1 MKKIVILFMLV
12 YITIFSLG
20 TIDKEL
26 DLKDTT
32 LGDLFAYIS
41 SNSNYIVLGDT
52 FATNQKIDCYFK
64 EGTSYKE
71 ILNMVERTYNLSKI
85 ERGNTIIFKEK
96 KKGTGEILVGKIVD
110 IDTKKG
116 VSGVKIEVK
125 RDDVLETSSGN
136 FGEFIIDN
144 MNTGAY
150 FLSINSENYGFE
162 GDFIEIEK
170 GVNTYNIFVT
180 KKSREKKENIIVENK
195 QKNKKDDIIEH
206 IYLENSNYL
215 EIEKVLKETFDKNL
229 RISISPGSNAVVI
242 SGKGEDVYKAE
253 ALIRKL
259 DKKQKQVRVMAE
271 ILDVKENL
279 FEELGV
285 TWAYDSRK
293 QMLDENKGVSI
304 GTLVDSSLGDLGGI
318 LGSSFTFVGKY
329 NNSSDVL
336 KATLNLLETNQDLK
350 TKALPSLIL
359 LNGEEGSFKMVEE
372 VIVGEDKQENNGN
385 DTINYEPIFK
395 EAGIILKVTPLIKKD
410 NSIYLTISLEASDF
424 KLKKSLSNQDENSGT
439 FNSEGGSK
447 VSRSL
452 KTRVRL
458 KDNEVIL
465 IGGLKRKTEQK
476 IKNKVPI
483 LGDIPLVGVFFRSTS
498 SRLENTDLYIKLKA
512 EIIEEI

>member
-1 MKKIVILFMLV
+1 MKKIIFLFMLI
-12 YITIFSLG
+12 YITIFSFG

-26 DLKDTT
+26 DLKDTN

-41 SNSNYIVLGDT
+41 SNSNYVVLGDT
-52 FATNQKIDCYFK
+52 FATNQKVDCFFK
-64 EGTSYKE
+64 KGTSYKE
-71 ILNMVERTYNLSKI
+71 ILNTIEKTYSLSKI
-85 ERGNTIIFKEK
+85 ENGNTIIFKEK
-96 KKGTGEILVGKIVD
+96 KKGTGEILVGKVLDSNTRKGISGIKIQFKRED
-110 IDTKKG
+110 I
-116 VSGVKIEVK
+116 
-125 RDDVLETSSGN
+125 LETISGK

-144 MNTGAY
+144 MNIGAY
-150 FLSINSENYGFE
+150 FLSIDSDEYRYE
-162 GDFIEIEK
+162 GEFIEIEK
-170 GVNTYNIFVT
+170 GLNSYDILVT
-180 KKSREKKENIIVENK
+180 RKGVEKNENIILENK

-215 EIEKVLKETFDKNL
+215 EMEKVLKETFDKNL
-229 RISISPGSNAVVI
+229 RISISPGSNAVII

-253 ALIRKL
+253 TLIKKL
-259 DKKQKQVRVMAE
+259 DKKQKQVRVIAE

-285 TWAYDSRK
+285 NWAYDSRK
-293 QMLDENKGVSI
+293 KMINENKGISI
-304 GTLVDSSLGDLGGI
+304 GTLVDSSIGDLGTV
-318 LGSSFTFVGKY
+318 LGSNFTFVGKY

-336 KATLNLLETNQDLK
+336 KATLNLLETTQDLK

-372 VIVGEDKQENNGN
+372 VIVGEDKEENNGN

-424 KLKKSLSNQDENSGT
+424 KLKKSLSNRDENAGT

-458 KDNEVIL
+458 KDNEIIL
-465 IGGLKRKTEQK
+465 IGGLKRKSEQK
-476 IKNKVPI
+476 VKNKVPV
-483 LGDIPLVGVFFRSTS
+483 LGDIPLIGVLFRSTS
-498 SRLENTDLYIKLKA
+498 TRLENTDLYIKLKA